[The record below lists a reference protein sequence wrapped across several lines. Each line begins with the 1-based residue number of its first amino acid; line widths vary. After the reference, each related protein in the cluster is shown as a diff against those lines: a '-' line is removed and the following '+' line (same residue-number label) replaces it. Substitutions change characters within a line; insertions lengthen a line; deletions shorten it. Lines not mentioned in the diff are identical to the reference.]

1 MRPDNTPVPTPDPR
15 GQITPPARDHAA
27 KHEAVAQL
35 TREQISQIYDN
46 QVEDTEPKNPYKRTY
61 GEAQHNLPPEW
72 QRYHSSWQ
80 QYYQK
85 YYEKYYVSEAQRAH
99 DTYKKHSEALAS
111 AKPHEEAP
119 RTEDETLSREE
130 ALYDL
135 RSQLVEKVKASA
147 TTARKSRHFVPIIS
161 GLAVLLIFAFVQY
174 NSAVF
179 AYAKAYVS
187 PGNIDPQN
195 IIVDPNLSLAVSK
208 DPRLIIP
215 KINVDVKVDYDAK
228 NDSDSQL
235 KAMETGV
242 AYFGVP
248 GADSR
253 PGQNG
258 NTPIA
263 GHSSND
269 ALAPGDA
276 AVKFIFARLE
286 QLDIG
291 DTFYLNHEGTRYT
304 YSITKKLVVRPNQV
318 SKLQIGS
325 KKPYATLITCTPLGT
340 AQNRLLVFGEQIS
353 PSPGKASEAP
363 SNDESSETTELA
375 GKSPTLFERMFGAQ

>member
-1 MRPDNTPVPTPDPR
+1 MRPDNTPAPAPNPR
-15 GQITPPARDHAA
+15 GQITPPARDHTAS
-27 KHEAVAQL
+27 HEAVAQM
-35 TREQISQIYDN
+35 TREQIDRIYEGQSGE
-46 QVEDTEPKNPYKRTY
+46 QVQKSAYLRTH
-61 GEAQHNLPPEW
+61 GTAGHDLPPEW
-72 QRYHSSWQ
+72 QQYHSSWQ

-99 DTYKKHSEALAS
+99 DTYKKHVEALALTPGS
-111 AKPHEEAP
+111 NSKPEES
-119 RTEDETLSREE
+119 LSQDE

-135 RSQLVEKVKASA
+135 RSQLLEKVKTSASSV
-147 TTARKSRHFVPIIS
+147 RRSRHFIPIIS
-161 GLAVLLIFAFVQY
+161 GLAVLLIFGFIQY
-174 NSAVF
+174 NSALL

-187 PGNIDPQN
+187 PGSIDPQN
-195 IIVDPNLSLAVSK
+195 IIVDPTLSLAVPK
-208 DPRLIIP
+208 EPRLIIP

-228 NDSDSQL
+228 NDSASQL

-242 AYFGVP
+242 AYFGIP

-286 QLDIG
+286 QLNVG
-291 DTFYLNHEGTRYT
+291 DTFYLNYEGTRYT
-304 YSITKKLVVRPNQV
+304 YSITEKMVVQPNQV
-318 SKLQIGS
+318 DKLQVGNE
-325 KKPYATLITCTPLGT
+325 KPYATLITCTPLGT
-340 AQNRLLVFGEQIS
+340 AEKRLLIFGEQIS
-353 PSPGKASEAP
+353 PSPAKASQAP
-363 SNDESSETTELA
+363 SSSGSEESAQLA
-375 GKSPTLFERMFGAQ
+375 GKSPTLFERLFGAQ

>member
-1 MRPDNTPVPTPDPR
+1 MRPDNTPVPRQNPR
-15 GQITPPARDHAA
+15 GQITPPSRDHAA
-27 KHEAVAQL
+27 SHDAVAQL
-35 TREQISQIYDN
+35 TREQIDRIYEG
-46 QVEDTEPKNPYKRTY
+46 QSPEDTSPKSAYQRTHSDSHH
-61 GEAQHNLPPEW
+61 ELPPEW
-72 QRYHSSWQ
+72 QQYHSSWQ

-99 DTYKKHSEALAS
+99 DTYKKHVAALANQ
-111 AKPHEEAP
+111 ANETAHDA
-119 RTEDETLSREE
+119 DEPISRDE

-135 RSQLVEKVKASA
+135 RSQLVEKVKTSA
-147 TTARKSRHFVPIIS
+147 NTVRKSRHFIPILS
-161 GLAVLLIFAFVQY
+161 GLAVVFIFAFIQY
-174 NSAVF
+174 NSAIF

-187 PGNIDPQN
+187 PGSIDPQN

-215 KINVDVKVDYDAK
+215 KINVDVKVDYNAK
-228 NDSDSQL
+228 NDSASQL

-242 AYFGVP
+242 AYFGIP
-248 GADSR
+248 GADSK

-286 QLDIG
+286 QLNIG
-291 DTFYLNHEGTRYT
+291 DTFYLNYKGTRYT
-304 YSITKKLVVRPNQV
+304 YSITKKLVVQPTQV
-318 SKLQIGS
+318 TKLQIGDA
-325 KKPYATLITCTPLGT
+325 KPYATLITCTPLGT
-340 AQNRLLVFGEQIS
+340 ADKRLLIFGEQIS
-353 PSPGKASEAP
+353 PSPAKATKAP
-363 SNDESSETTELA
+363 TGNASSDSAELA
-375 GKSPTLFERMFGAQ
+375 GKSPTLFERLFGAQ

>member
-15 GQITPPARDHAA
+15 GQITPPRRDHSTS
-27 KHEAVAQL
+27 HEAVAQL
-35 TREQISQIYDN
+35 TREQINRIYEGSSAEETP
-46 QVEDTEPKNPYKRTY
+46 QKSAYQRTHSN
-61 GEAQHNLPPEW
+61 EHHELPPEW
-72 QRYHSSWQ
+72 KQYHSSWQ

-99 DTYKKHSEALAS
+99 DTYKKHVEALDSRPSGQPA
-111 AKPHEEAP
+111 A
-119 RTEDETLSREE
+119 DETLTKDE

-135 RSQLVEKVKASA
+135 RAQLVEKVKSSAS
-147 TTARKSRHFVPIIS
+147 TVRKSQHFVPILS
-161 GLAVLLIFAFVQY
+161 GLIVVLVFAFIQY

-187 PGNIDPQN
+187 PGSIDPQN
-195 IIVDPNLSLAVSK
+195 IISDPNASLTVPK

-228 NDSDSQL
+228 NDSASQL

-253 PGQNG
+253 PGQYG

-269 ALAPGDA
+269 ALAPGDS

-286 QLDIG
+286 QLAIG
-291 DTFYLNHEGTRYT
+291 DTFYLNYKGTRYT
-304 YSITKKLVVRPNQV
+304 YSVTKKIIVQPSQV
-318 SKLQIGS
+318 NKLQIGND
-325 KKPYATLITCTPLGT
+325 KPYATLITCTPLGT
-340 AQNRLLVFGEQIS
+340 AEKRLLVFGEQIS
-353 PSPGKASEAP
+353 PSPSKATKAP
-363 SNDESSETTELA
+363 SSDESSESAELA
-375 GKSPTLFERMFGAQ
+375 GKSPTLFERLFGAQ

>member
-15 GQITPPARDHAA
+15 GQITPPNRDHTA

-35 TREQISQIYDN
+35 TREQISQIYDS
-46 QVEDTEPKNPYKRTY
+46 QTEEEPKSAYKRTH
-61 GEAQHNLPPEW
+61 GNTQHNLPPEW
-72 QRYHSSWQ
+72 QHYHSSWQ
-80 QYYQK
+80 EYYQK

-99 DTYKKHSEALAS
+99 DTYKKHVEAFSTATPQET
-111 AKPHEEAP
+111 A
-119 RTEDETLSREE
+119 TEDEPLSKDE

-135 RSQLVEKVKASA
+135 RSQLVEKVKTSASSV
-147 TTARKSRHFVPIIS
+147 RKSRHFVPIIS
-161 GLAVLLIFAFVQY
+161 GLTVLFVFAFVQY
-174 NSAVF
+174 NSTIF

-195 IIVDPNLSLAVSK
+195 IIVDPSLSLAVSK

-228 NDSDSQL
+228 NDSASQL
-235 KAMETGV
+235 KAMESGV
-242 AYFGVP
+242 AYFGIP

-286 QLDIG
+286 QLDVG
-291 DTFYLNHEGTRYT
+291 DTFYLNHKGTRYT
-304 YSITKKLVVRPNQV
+304 YSITKKLVVRPDQV

-325 KKPYATLITCTPLGT
+325 GKPYATLITCTPLGT

-353 PSPGKASEAP
+353 PSPGKAAEAP
-363 SNDESSETTELA
+363 SSDGSDETTELA

>member
-1 MRPDNTPVPTPDPR
+1 MRPDNTPVPTHDPR
-15 GQITPPARDHAA
+15 GQITPPSRDHAA
-27 KHEAVAQL
+27 SHEAVAQM
-35 TREQISQIYDN
+35 TREQINRIYEG
-46 QVEDTEPKNPYKRTY
+46 QTGEQEQKSAYLRTHSDS
-61 GEAQHNLPPEW
+61 GRELSPEW
-72 QRYHSSWQ
+72 QQYHSSWQ

-99 DTYKKHSEALAS
+99 DTYKKHVEALATTTTHTTE
-111 AKPHEEAP
+111 PEAS
-119 RTEDETLSREE
+119 LSQDE

-135 RSQLVEKVKASA
+135 RSQLLEKVKTSAS
-147 TTARKSRHFVPIIS
+147 TVRKSRHFIPIAS
-161 GLAVLLIFAFVQY
+161 GLAVLLIFGFIQY
-174 NSAVF
+174 NSAIF

-195 IIVDPNLSLAVSK
+195 IIVDPTLSLAVSK
-208 DPRLIIP
+208 EPRLIIP
-215 KINVDVKVDYDAK
+215 KINVDVKVDYNAK
-228 NDSDSQL
+228 NDSASQL

-242 AYFGVP
+242 AYFGIP

-286 QLDIG
+286 QLSIG
-291 DTFYLNHEGTRYT
+291 DTFYLNYKGTRYT
-304 YSITKKLVVRPNQV
+304 YSITKKMVVQPNQV
-318 SKLQIGS
+318 TKLQIGD

-340 AQNRLLVFGEQIS
+340 AQKRLLIFGEQIS
-353 PSPGKASEAP
+353 PSPTKASRAP
-363 SNDESSETTELA
+363 VDDGSAESAELA
-375 GKSPTLFERMFGAQ
+375 GKSPTLFERLFGAQ